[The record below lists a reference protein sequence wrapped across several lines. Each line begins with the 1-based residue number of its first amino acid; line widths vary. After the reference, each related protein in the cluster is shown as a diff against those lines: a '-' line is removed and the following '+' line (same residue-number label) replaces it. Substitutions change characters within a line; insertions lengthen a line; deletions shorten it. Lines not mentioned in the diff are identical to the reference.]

1 MDVSK
6 VNEPHATQEW
16 CFVFNVFALS
26 IFFVCVSRG
35 LMAATAA
42 AAATAAE
49 MNSFSTHSYAT
60 IRYLIPLM
68 KKDYLILRT
77 ISDFNSNRFGSSEFT
92 AAAAENYVA
101 V

>member
-1 MDVSK
+1 MFL
-6 VNEPHATQEW
+6 T
-16 CFVFNVFALS
+16 FLYRL
-26 IFFVCVSRG
+26 FFVCVSHG
-35 LMAATAA
+35 LIAAAAA